1 MKRYFGCLLPLAL
14 ALCLLVSACGQSEQV
29 KEYDPAAT
37 AQALL
42 DCGGFSQALDT
53 VDKQTACTALYFLD
67 EDTVTD
73 CAVYTSLTA
82 GAEEIAVL
90 ALTDEQAAKDALTA
104 LETRVEDQK
113 AALKDYQ
120 PEEVAKLDDAIV
132 DRQGNTVLLVVA
144 ADRDLAQAALNELK

>member
-1 MKRYFGCLLPLAL
+1 MKRVLGCLLPLTL
-14 ALCLLVSACGQSEQV
+14 ALCLLAACGSSAAG
-29 KEYDPAAT
+29 KAYDPAAT

-42 DCGGFSQALDT
+42 DSGAFTQALDT
-53 VDKQTACTALYFLD
+53 VDKQTACTALYALE

-73 CAVYTSLTA
+73 CAVYTSLSA

-90 ALTDEQAAKDALTA
+90 TLTDEQAAQTA
-104 LETRVEDQK
+104 LEALEQRVEDQK

-132 DRQGNTVLLVVA
+132 NRQGSSVLLVVA